1 MIKMKFQQF
10 TDHCY
15 AFTGAVNMGYCE
27 KDGKGLL
34 IDAGLDSSAIKKV
47 LKLLKQY
54 ELPLDYCVITHAHA
68 DHFGGAS
75 YLKKTLNIPIYAP
88 FLEAAIIE
96 NPILEP
102 IYLFNGAYPIDE
114 LRNKFLE
121 GPPVCVDHL
130 LEQGENFIGP
140 FKVEVIDLPGHSY
153 SQAGIL
159 IEEILY
165 AADSY
170 FGQEALNKH
179 IVPFIIDADSTLE
192 SLEKLLHISCKGAI
206 PGHGTFSEHFQET
219 VLENIKV
226 HQDKL
231 DALYHLIK
239 SKEEAETVEKL
250 TKEFLILY
258 NIHVKTMGQWLLL
271 RTSVTAYIASLV
283 RQGRV
288 KFMVVDNEPK
298 VVVDT

>member
-1 MIKMKFQQF
+1 MKLQQF

-15 AFTGAVNMGYCE
+15 AFTGSVNIGYCQKE
-27 KDGKGLL
+27 GKGLL
-34 IDAGLDSSAIKKV
+34 IDAGLDDSAVKKV
-47 LKLLKQY
+47 LKQLKQY
-54 ELPLDYCVITHAHA
+54 DLPLDYCVITHAHA

-75 YLKKTLNIPIYAP
+75 FLKKTLKIPLYAP

-130 LEQGENFIGP
+130 LEQGESSIGP
-140 FKVEVIDLPGHSY
+140 FKMEVIDLPGHSY

-170 FGQEALNKH
+170 FGHDALNKH
-179 IVPFIIDADSTLE
+179 IIPFIIDADSTLE
-192 SLEKLLHISCKGAI
+192 SLEKLLHIRCKGAI

-219 VLENIKV
+219 VQENINV
-226 HQDKL
+226 HRDKL
-231 DALYHLIK
+231 DALYQLIEN
-239 SKEEAETVEKL
+239 KEEGETLEKI
-250 TKEFLILY
+250 TKEFLTLH
-258 NIHVKTMGQWLLL
+258 NIHVKNIGQWLLF
-271 RTSVTAYIASLV
+271 RTSVTAYIASLIHQGKV
-283 RQGRV
+283 RF
-288 KFMVVDNEPK
+288 KIVDNEPK
-298 VVVDT
+298 VSVDN